1 MVFKADIQS
10 YIEFLLCSERR
21 ELFFKYARL
30 AEFRYFR
37 ETVNT
42 APEIIRRRF
51 GYLEQNTIK
60 QGKSLKD
67 MTLAQMDEY
76 WDKAKELERKGEL

>member
-1 MVFKADIQS
+1 MINA
-10 YIEFLLCSERR
+10 
-21 ELFFKYARL
+21 ARL
-30 AEFRYFR
+30 YDI
-37 ETVNT
+37 NPDT
-42 APEIIRRRF
+42 ALEDTCSKFRRRF